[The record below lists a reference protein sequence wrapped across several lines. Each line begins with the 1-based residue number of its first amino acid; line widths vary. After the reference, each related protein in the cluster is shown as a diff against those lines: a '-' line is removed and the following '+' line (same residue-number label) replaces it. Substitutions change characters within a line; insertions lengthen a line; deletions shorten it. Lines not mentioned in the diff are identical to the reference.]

1 MLAGRVG
8 PDARIANSKM
18 VKPDFAAADWNRP
31 TSGLPVIQEA
41 IQKSRSSSRL
51 AIASELRPDARN
63 PLDAFH

>member
-31 TSGLPVIQEA
+31 TSGLLVIQE
-41 IQKSRSSSRL
+41 QSRNHVPQADLR
-51 AIASELRPDARN
+51 LRPN
-63 PLDAFH
+63 CSQTPGTH